1 MEVNEWLREWSC
13 AGQEPRSP
21 FTVDRSPRSGFALFT
36 VLWLIVAL
44 SVVTTLALGTGRLGR
59 WESANRIALRRGRWA
74 ADACLEIFLGRYAA
88 QGAAPLDS
96 VDLGSGTWCRARIE
110 DSEAKLNI
118 NTASDSALAAVLGND
133 TLAAALLDWR
143 DPDDSA
149 RAGGAERTWYLLMR
163 RTPPRNGPLASVA
176 ELRLVRGFDSV
187 MVVRADSLL
196 TVRGSGHLNVNDAS
210 PAVLATLPGF
220 TPFVLDV
227 VLRARA
233 ERRSFSDLDALV
245 YAVPGSAR
253 SGLLA
258 AYAALRQQTVFA
270 PELLVVHLEGH
281 APESPAVA
289 RIDVTL
295 VPAGA
300 RLAVVRREV
309 W

>member
-1 MEVNEWLREWSC
+1 MDVHELMREWSR
-13 AGQEPRSP
+13 AAERSRSP
-21 FTVDRSPRSGFALFT
+21 FTVDRSPQSGFALFT

-44 SVVTTLALGTGRLGR
+44 SVVTTLALGTGRVGR

-88 QGAAPLDS
+88 QGAVPLDS

-110 DSEAKLNI
+110 DPGAKLNI

-143 DPDDSA
+143 DPDDST
-149 RAGGAERTWYLLMR
+149 RVGGAEREWYLLMH
-163 RTPPRNGPLASVA
+163 RTPPRNGPFAGVA
-176 ELRLVRGFDSV
+176 ELRLVRGFDSA
-187 MVVRADSLL
+187 MVVRADSVL
-196 TVRGSGHLNVNDAS
+196 TVRGPGHVNVNDAF
-210 PAVLATLPGF
+210 PAVLETLPGF

-233 ERRSFSDLDALV
+233 DHRSFGDLDALV
-245 YAVPGSAR
+245 YAVPGPAR
-253 SGLLA
+253 AGLLA

-270 PELLVVHLEGH
+270 PELLIAHLEGH